1 MHLTHSGFYRDIRE
15 AVEKSPDKKYF
26 KCGGCHS
33 SLDSLDQWRTHLI
46 ENAYIQSIKHAPSGQ
61 QSVLS
66 FYATKCR
73 LNAIQSGL
81 DQLIQKS
88 HLLSFRQSE
97 NELAQLNEKFND
109 SYKFILGENS
119 DRNFYFLCPECN
131 ETVSST
137 LKVEMGQGGK
147 DARTNSNSFLQ
158 VIWDHFKTKHTQAQ
172 PHAWKLYEKSCE
184 KASNYKMFPCFG
196 CQTEFGKINDW
207 NLHKFS
213 KDSANC
219 PYYLRKD
226 NRNEVIPM
234 VIQATLN
241 TINKKGFSVRHDR
254 SIRCPLCY
262 FVGET
267 MSGMS
272 EHFRTHLT
280 EATNRN
286 HVREALRTTK
296 LLECEDCKIR
306 FMKMEDLRLAHDDAS
321 KLDPSKYD
329 LPAIKDRIA
338 NCNLFK
344 NYEFFA
350 KHIEAPKEEK
360 QDEPKEEPKED
371 AKEFEVVAIES
382 GATASNLE
390 ATTID
395 DSDDEPILTKIQK
408 NDSAEKPVEE
418 QQAVTEQR
426 APDQNAEAAESEE
439 PAKEQASAVIVSVE
453 EVRIPPPEV
462 RKNAEEKEP
471 NASFSASDL
480 DNNSEEDTNTAIGDI
495 VDTLDA
501 TLGETDAPLAIEN
514 HADKIQV
521 ESTEAEIDKSAPN
534 NDNKPSK
541 PKERRRTKTKGT
553 VSNQPL
559 TFPCPQCDAAQ
570 FKTFSQMDEHFRI
583 THDTADYV
591 TFRRADY
598 DLIKMTQKCDDCGF
612 KFPSEEEYFEHF
624 AMCDH
629 YRLDTSG
636 GGGRRKRRSARLA
649 EEPKPK
655 AIRLDEDVQEEEEE
669 APDEDG
675 DFEVDYVAEEDP
687 DSEEDEQDDDG
698 DFEPDER
705 PSSSTV
711 TQATKRISKP
721 PKPKEKTTSKT
732 HLYDKELE
740 QPNGAKDLA
749 PNEDTRQVCDIP
761 YVKNMLSVRN

>member
-1 MHLTHSGFYRDIRE
+1 M
-15 AVEKSPDKKYF
+15 
-26 KCGGCHS
+26 
-33 SLDSLDQWRTHLI
+33 Q
-46 ENAYIQSIKHAPSGQ
+46 
-61 QSVLS
+61 
-66 FYATKCR
+66 
-73 LNAIQSGL
+73 
-81 DQLIQKS
+81 
-88 HLLSFRQSE
+88 
-97 NELAQLNEKFND
+97 
-109 SYKFILGENS
+109 
-119 DRNFYFLCPECN
+119 
-131 ETVSST
+131 
-137 LKVEMGQGGK
+137 
-147 DARTNSNSFLQ
+147 
-158 VIWDHFKTKHTQAQ
+158 
-172 PHAWKLYEKSCE
+172 
-184 KASNYKMFPCFG
+184 
-196 CQTEFGKINDW
+196 
-207 NLHKFS
+207 
-213 KDSANC
+213 
-219 PYYLRKD
+219 
-226 NRNEVIPM
+226 NR
-234 VIQATLN
+234 
-241 TINKKGFSVRHDR
+241 
-254 SIRCPLCY
+254 
-262 FVGET
+262 
-267 MSGMS
+267 
-272 EHFRTHLT
+272 
-280 EATNRN
+280 
-286 HVREALRTTK
+286 
-296 LLECEDCKIR
+296 
-306 FMKMEDLRLAHDDAS
+306 
-321 KLDPSKYD
+321 
-329 LPAIKDRIA
+329 
-338 NCNLFK
+338 
-344 NYEFFA
+344 
-350 KHIEAPKEEK
+350 
-360 QDEPKEEPKED
+360 
-371 AKEFEVVAIES
+371 
-382 GATASNLE
+382 
-390 ATTID
+390 
-395 DSDDEPILTKIQK
+395 
-408 NDSAEKPVEE
+408 
-418 QQAVTEQR
+418 
-426 APDQNAEAAESEE
+426 
-439 PAKEQASAVIVSVE
+439 
-453 EVRIPPPEV
+453 
-462 RKNAEEKEP
+462 
-471 NASFSASDL
+471 
-480 DNNSEEDTNTAIGDI
+480 
-495 VDTLDA
+495 
-501 TLGETDAPLAIEN
+501 
-514 HADKIQV
+514 
-521 ESTEAEIDKSAPN
+521 TEAEIDKSAPN